1 MKPILSTVLATL
13 SFALISSITISGK
26 LVADTPL
33 APSQQSPAETQ
44 SGARILNLD
53 NLVAWCIVPFDAKK
67 RSPQERAKMLQEL
80 GIRSCAYDW
89 RAEHV
94 PTFEEEI
101 RQYQAH
107 GIEMFAFWGEH
118 PHAFELFEK
127 YNLHPQIWQMPPN
140 PPGATDEAK
149 VAAAV
154 ETLTPLAKKTQ
165 AMNCPLGLY
174 NHGNWGGEPKNLV
187 AVCEALRNKGFKH
200 VGIVYNFH
208 HGHSHI
214 TDWQESF
221 TLMKPYLLCL
231 NINGMNASG
240 DPKIL
245 YVGQGEHE
253 TEMLRVVIESGY
265 SGRIGI
271 LNHLAEVDARE
282 ALLNNIRGTELI
294 QNKSSTKQ

>member
-1 MKPILSTVLATL
+1 MKSLFTAVLATFL
-13 SFALISSITISGK
+13 MLNSPTGISVSRS
-26 LVADTPL
+26 ADLPVG
-33 APSQQSPAETQ
+33 AE
-44 SGARILNLD
+44 ILNLD

-67 RSPQERAKMLQEL
+67 RSPQQRAEMLREL

-101 RQYQAH
+101 RQYKAN

-140 PPGATDEAK
+140 PAGETDEAK
-149 VAAAV
+149 IAAAV
-154 ETLTPLAKKTQ
+154 EALTPLAKKTQ
-165 AMNCPLGLY
+165 AMKCPLGLY

-187 AVCEALRNKGFKH
+187 AVCEALRKQGFNH

-240 DPKIL
+240 TPKIL

-253 TEMLRVVIESGY
+253 TNMLRVVIESNY

-271 LNHLAEVDARE
+271 LNHHVDIDARE
-282 ALLNNIRGTELI
+282 ALTHNMLGT
-294 QNKSSTKQ
+294 KSIKTQLTK